1 MDSVD
6 NYKDLLKVIMS
17 QKKAETEEEK
27 EAVPKEKKTP
37 KLRENQIFY
46 VSK

>member
-1 MDSVD
+1 MESVD
-6 NYKDLLKVIMS
+6 NYKDLLKVIMK

-27 EAVPKEKKTP
+27 EAEPEQKKKP

-46 VSK
+46 VVK